1 MCAVGYAAAEDLH
14 EDMRVHV
21 RLGVVGWQ
29 EVWRRRA
36 LMEPGGRRARKR
48 VCQDVVHSTQL
59 CAVTVGHICH
69 ASGGRR
75 RRGRHAGKGVRF
87 QRRALPYPLRYPAR
101 NPRRDGRRS
110 RARDIMT
117 FVYRD
122 R

>member
-59 CAVTVGHICH
+59 CAVTVGQS
-69 ASGGRR
+69 AVQVGGGGGGVDM
-75 RRGRHAGKGVRF
+75 RGRALDFRGEPCPTPYGTPPPRP
-87 QRRALPYPLRYPAR
+87 QSEARRPPLSSPQHH
-101 NPRRDGRRS
+101 
-110 RARDIMT
+110 DIR
-117 FVYRD
+117 VS
-122 R
+122 